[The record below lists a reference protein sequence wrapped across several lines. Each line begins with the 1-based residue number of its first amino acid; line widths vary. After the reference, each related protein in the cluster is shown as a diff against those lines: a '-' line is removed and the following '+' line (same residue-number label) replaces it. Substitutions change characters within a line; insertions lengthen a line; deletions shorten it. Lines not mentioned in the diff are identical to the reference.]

1 LIVWPEA
8 PAPFYPSNDSFRKY
22 MGDLARDAGT
32 PVLMGGVGRTPTGDP
47 LNSAFLFEKTGEMA
61 AERYDKIR
69 LVPFGE
75 YVPNAFGWVNRIT
88 HEIGDFVPGTRVVT
102 FPLDGHTLV
111 NSHKLGAFIC
121 YESAFPDLVRQFTKA
136 GANVL
141 VNLSNDGYFGH
152 SAAREQHLELVR
164 MRAAENRR
172 WILRATND
180 GITAM
185 IDPAGREI
193 ARLPLYTQTSA
204 VFGYNSETELTPYV
218 RYGDW
223 FAWAC
228 LLGGAVSYVL
238 SRARRRP

>member
-1 LIVWPEA
+1 M
-8 PAPFYPSNDSFRKY
+8 S
-22 MGDLARDAGT
+22 G
-32 PVLMGGVGRTPTGDP
+32 
-47 LNSAFLFEKTGEMA
+47 
-61 AERYDKIR
+61 ERYDKIR

-75 YVPNAFGWVNRIT
+75 YVPDAFGWVNRIT
-88 HEIGDFVPGTRVVT
+88 HEIGDFVPGTRIVT
-102 FPLDGHTLV
+102 FPLDGYRI
-111 NSHKLGAFIC
+111 GAFIC
-121 YESAFPDLVRQFTKA
+121 YESAFSDLVRLFTLA
-136 GANVL
+136 GATVL

-204 VFGYNSETELTPYV
+204 VFGYNSETALTPYV
-218 RYGDW
+218 RFGDW

-228 LLGGAVSYVL
+228 LVATVVSCGV
-238 SRARRRP
+238 SRVRRRP